1 MTAQVSSTAKAPV
14 RANNPAGDGWTF
26 QADLPQVE
34 VRDGQIVMWLNGWF
48 GPVDTYAAWSEALWL
63 ASSPIPASRQRAAA
77 IRAALDQIGYLQ

>member
-34 VRDGQIVMWLNGWF
+34 VRDGVIVMWLDGRF
-48 GPVDTYAAWSEALWL
+48 GPVAPYQAWSEWLWL
-63 ASSPIPASRQRAAA
+63 SQSRTASTRQRAAA
-77 IRAALDQIGYLQ
+77 IRAALNQIGYLQ